1 MAMDDLDKRSFDFG
15 KKVGAI
21 TAWCEAART
30 GAKGM
35 SLSSPFEPGDH
46 GLLAP
51 YVEEIAG
58 NNEVKYH
65 LDKELM
71 TTDLFAD
78 IDMTGLWVF
87 IIYRDDETLEGYL
100 ALKEKKNLL
109 EQAGEYVGEARH
121 EVAMT
126 MGRLL
131 GYSPEYAALRIERVK
146 AVKG

>member
-1 MAMDDLDKRSFDFG
+1 MDQLDKQSFDLG

-30 GAKGM
+30 GAKAM
-35 SLSSPFEPGDH
+35 SLSSPFKPEGR

-51 YVEEIAG
+51 YMEEIARE
-58 NNEVKYH
+58 NEVKYH

-78 IDMTGLWVF
+78 IDMTGMWVF
-87 IIYRDDETLEGYL
+87 VIYRDDETLKGYL
-100 ALKEKKNLL
+100 ALKDKKARL

-121 EVAMT
+121 EVAMA

-131 GYSPEYAALRIERVK
+131 GYCPEYAALRIERVK
-146 AVKG
+146 AARKG